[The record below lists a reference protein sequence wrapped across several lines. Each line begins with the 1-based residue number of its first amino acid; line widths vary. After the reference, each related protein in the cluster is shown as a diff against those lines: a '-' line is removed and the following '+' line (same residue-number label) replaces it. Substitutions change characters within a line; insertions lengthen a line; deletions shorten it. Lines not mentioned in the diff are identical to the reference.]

1 MNLTFSTVDVF
12 TDRQFG
18 GNPLAVVHEA
28 DGLSTEQMQQ
38 IAAEFNLSETTFILP
53 PKDDDNT
60 AEVRIFTP
68 RMELP
73 FAGHPNVGTGF
84 VLARLGES
92 YGRPISDHVMF
103 FEEKAGLVRIDLL
116 KDGDDVF
123 GARLAAP
130 QALSIG
136 EDVSLKAVAAACGL
150 APDDI
155 ETSNHHPLTISCGVM
170 FTCAEVKSR
179 AALAA
184 AEPNPEVFKT
194 ELAEEAATGIHLY
207 CPASDDRADIEARMF
222 APLQGIMEDPATGS
236 ANVTLIGLLAH
247 LDPAEDV
254 QATIAISQGV
264 DMGRPSLMTA
274 TAEKKGGV
282 VTGTWIGGNCVP
294 VMTGEIELESLT

>member
-1 MNLTFSTVDVF
+1 MKLQFTTVDVF

-28 DGLSTEQMQQ
+28 EGLTTEQMQS

-53 PKDDDNT
+53 PKDADNT

-73 FAGHPNVGTGF
+73 FAGHPNVGTAF

-92 YGRPISDHVMF
+92 YGNPISGDVLF

-116 KDGDDVF
+116 KDGDDVH

-130 QALSIG
+130 QALSVG
-136 EDVSLKAVAAACGL
+136 DDVPLDAVAAACGL
-150 APDDI
+150 SPDDI
-155 ETSNHHPLTISCGVM
+155 EASRHPPLLISCGVM
-170 FTCAEVKSR
+170 FTCAEVKDR

-184 AEPNPEVFKT
+184 AEPNPDVFKSR
-194 ELAEEAATGIHLY
+194 LAAEAATGIHLY
-207 CPASDDRADIEARMF
+207 CRGGDSGADIEARMF

-247 LDPAEDV
+247 LDPAPEV
-254 QATIAISQGV
+254 ALTLSISQGV

-274 TAEKKGGV
+274 TAVKQNGV
-282 VTGTWIGGNCVP
+282 VEGTWIGGDCVP
-294 VMTGEIELESLT
+294 VMTGEIDLS